1 MKFWVKLTL
10 RWRVVLYYIR
20 NRVKLKR
27 LKQNKAEF
35 SILGWSITK
44 GCSLSLSKIM
54 QSPEKISTVKKNNQ
68 CLNRILQEKHF
79 WVYNGEEEYYP
90 WSLLVNFASVIFC
103 KRLNYKN
110 NCNVILSTYLYKRS
124 KNINGSIIVFMCKK
138 TLQRG
143 SSHKKCFIC
152 LGKGCFWKTDFDPLF
167 VGSFVWVRE
176 RERIWKWQGRIFL
189 SVILL
194 LLLIRDR
201 CRGKTR
207 LLQ

>member
-1 MKFWVKLTL
+1 MLTRSYFLRMKNRTFYLRTKLCTFRLAENWALHTKAFEIILLNPIIIYMSIYIDYQIFFFIVLLFAKDRFYQTLCSKGSFKKIVGKKCLKFLVKLTL

-20 NRVKLKR
+20 NRVKKR

-90 WSLLVNFASVIFC
+90 WSLLVNFA
-103 KRLNYKN
+103 
-110 NCNVILSTYLYKRS
+110 
-124 KNINGSIIVFMCKK
+124 
-138 TLQRG
+138 
-143 SSHKKCFIC
+143 
-152 LGKGCFWKTDFDPLF
+152 
-167 VGSFVWVRE
+167 
-176 RERIWKWQGRIFL
+176 
-189 SVILL
+189 
-194 LLLIRDR
+194 
-201 CRGKTR
+201 
-207 LLQ
+207 